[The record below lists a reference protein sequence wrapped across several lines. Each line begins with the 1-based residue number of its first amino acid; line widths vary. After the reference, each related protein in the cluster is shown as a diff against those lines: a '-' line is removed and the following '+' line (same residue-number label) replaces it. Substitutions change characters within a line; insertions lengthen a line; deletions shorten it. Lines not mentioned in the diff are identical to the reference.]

1 MDVPNIQSRVQ
12 TVLLMET
19 TNEIRLLTGKLQV
32 PALQSMLLL
41 TTLIV
46 TLPIWNSN
54 PLISMLVYLLAST
67 LVAIFIGETNT
78 AVAENGDLYGVSA
91 YTLMATALTAI
102 LKSLPSHV
110 AKSVLLSRISF
121 SLIYASASY
130 ISRVVLQR
138 QWTGMLTCLLF
149 ASLSLLLRYLFQ
161 APLKPPVIL
170 NALLKIMQQVLLPCP
185 LPAALCP
192 LPSARCPLEFA
203 IVTGHTVAP

>member
-1 MDVPNIQSRVQ
+1 
-12 TVLLMET
+12 MET

-91 YTLMATALTAI
+91 YTLMAT
-102 LKSLPSHV
+102 
-110 AKSVLLSRISF
+110 
-121 SLIYASASY
+121 
-130 ISRVVLQR
+130 
-138 QWTGMLTCLLF
+138 
-149 ASLSLLLRYLFQ
+149 
-161 APLKPPVIL
+161 
-170 NALLKIMQQVLLPCP
+170 
-185 LPAALCP
+185 
-192 LPSARCPLEFA
+192 
-203 IVTGHTVAP
+203 